1 MILVIDAS
9 AALAWLFQR
18 SSIEEA
24 ARADALLE
32 ALENASAWIPS
43 LWYTEVANALLTAER
58 RNMLSQAQSTDFINR
73 LSRLGFLEDDESV
86 MSQRDKVMALA
97 RSLELTAYDAT
108 YAELALRKG
117 ARLATFDGKLV
128 AAMRKLGGDVF

>member
-24 ARADALLE
+24 ARAEALLDAL
-32 ALENASAWIPS
+32 ANASAWVPS
-43 LWYTEVANALLTAER
+43 LWHTEVANALLTAER
-58 RNMLSQAQSTDFINR
+58 RNLLSQARSTDFMSR
-73 LSRLGFLEDDESV
+73 LSRLNFMEDDESV
-86 MSQRDKVMALA
+86 MSQREKVMALA
-97 RSLELTAYDAT
+97 RSLGLTAYDAT

-117 ARLATFDGKLV
+117 ARLATFDGRL
-128 AAMRKLGGDVF
+128 ATAMRKVGGDIF

>member
-1 MILVIDAS
+1 LILVIKAS
-9 AALAWLFQR
+9 AGLAWLFQR

-73 LSRLGFLEDDESV
+73 L
-86 MSQRDKVMALA
+86 
-97 RSLELTAYDAT
+97 
-108 YAELALRKG
+108 
-117 ARLATFDGKLV
+117 
-128 AAMRKLGGDVF
+128 